1 MQLNLLLTRL
11 YNLFES
17 NKKRYVYYPLLI
29 YWLILLG
36 LTSYPTDAFPSFGIG
51 DKFEH
56 LIAYL
61 VLSIFLYLAFH
72 FQNKYNKLKE
82 NPALYTILISCFYGI
97 IDELHQYYI
106 PGRYFDLLDLASNF
120 IGVLLAV
127 SVVAFFV
134 KSVSQLKDSK
144 S

>member
-11 YNLFES
+11 YNFFKS
-17 NKKRYVYYPLLI
+17 NKKKYVYYPLLM
-29 YWLILLG
+29 YWFILLG
-36 LTSYPTDAFPSFGIG
+36 LTSYPTDSLPAFGIG

-61 VLSIFLYLAFH
+61 VLSIFLYLTFH
-72 FQNKYNKLKE
+72 FQNKYRKLKE
-82 NPALYTILISCFYGI
+82 NPALYTIIISSFYGI

-106 PGRYFDLLDLASNF
+106 PGRYCDLLDLASNF
-120 IGVLLAV
+120 VGVLLAV
-127 SVVAFFV
+127 YVVAFFV
-134 KSVSQLKDSK
+134 KSVSQPKESR